1 MTSAIDEGSSL
12 YNAGRHQECASI
24 YFDIAQRYQSSPACP
39 QDCRTVLQ
47 QACQRAAAQF
57 RETGSAG
64 QPAWVLRSA
73 LDYILNVLGSA
84 TTSSQVPQNPFG
96 PPASAPRAAAP
107 AYAPAY
113 TPAYFPAVSAAPA
126 PGQGYGVP
134 VHPPPYGCYRDVN
147 VERPSKTQAPARYG
161 TKVDDYG
168 TKVDDCSAIAGP
180 RYPDAG
186 PRYPDVGYSSYT
198 PASSGYYGT
207 GGGGG
212 SMASDTLLGGPGAS
226 PEVRCSRPR
235 TRRPSSRGRAWAL

>member
-1 MTSAIDEGSSL
+1 M
-12 YNAGRHQECASI
+12 
-24 YFDIAQRYQSSPACP
+24 
-39 QDCRTVLQ
+39 
-47 QACQRAAAQF
+47 
-57 RETGSAG
+57 
-64 QPAWVLRSA
+64 
-73 LDYILNVLGSA
+73 
-84 TTSSQVPQNPFG
+84 
-96 PPASAPRAAAP
+96 
-107 AYAPAY
+107 
-113 TPAYFPAVSAAPA
+113 
-126 PGQGYGVP
+126 P

-212 SMASDTLLGGPGAS
+212 SMASGALLGGAGGLARGAMLATADS
-226 PEVRCSRPR
+226 PAEFAGEGLGALGGAARQLAQCGLYSR
-235 TRRPSSRGRAWAL
+235 SSRVLGCTEAALRC